1 MARSN
6 FQSIEGTYTG
16 DGTDN
21 RTIPLSFEPT
31 FVLVKGGANIACFKT
46 RRMPFNSTLLIS
58 SSASYTGGIKS
69 LQPNG
74 FVVGTDATVNAN
86 GTTYYYIAFRG
97 SLAQQYFRT
106 FEYIGDGSDNR
117 QLNGQGIFFTP
128 DFLLTKG
135 DTTQSL
141 AWKSSSMTQAAGGA
155 AAHFAGLADAADELQ
170 QFISNGIELGTSAR
184 TNSSGVK
191 YYGMALKNY
200 SGVITN
206 GTYTGNATDDRAI
219 TVGFQ
224 PDWVFVKN
232 GSTTN
237 PGILRTASFVG
248 DSSISLSNSG
258 SAADQIQSF
267 TSTGFTVG
275 TVAHVN
281 GNGNTIWWV
290 AGKTGSFNLPLTRT
304 AV

>member
-6 FQSIEGTYTG
+6 LQIAVGSYTG

-21 RTIPLSFEPT
+21 RAIPMSFEPT
-31 FVLVKGGANIACFKT
+31 FVLVKGGGNIACFKT
-46 RRMPFNSTLLIS
+46 RRMPFNSTFLV
-58 SSASYTGGIKS
+58 SSAVSYTGGIKS
-69 LQPNG
+69 LQPNS

-86 GTTYYYIAFRG
+86 GTTYYYWALRG
-97 SLAQQYFRT
+97 ALAQQYYRT
-106 FEYIGDGSDNR
+106 FEYIGNGSDNR

-135 DTTQSL
+135 DTAQSL
-141 AWKSSSMTQAAGGA
+141 AWKSSSMTQAAGGN

-200 SGVITN
+200 SGIITN

-224 PDWVFVKN
+224 PDWVIVKN

-237 PGILRTASFVG
+237 PAILRTTSFVG
-248 DSSISLSNSG
+248 DSSASLANS
-258 SAADQIQSF
+258 SPAADQIQSF

-275 TVAHVN
+275 TAAHVN
-281 GNGNTIWWV
+281 GSGNTFWWV
-290 AGKTGSFNLPLTRT
+290 AGKTGDFNMPLTRT